1 MLQYTAKSDL
11 KIHHFYQLHFF
22 MLQTKPIFLL
32 LCNYIYSIK
41 QISGFVLEMIWSY
54 TEDNIKFYEI
64 KDNNYFL
71 RLDY

>member
-1 MLQYTAKSDL
+1 
-11 KIHHFYQLHFF
+11 

-41 QISGFVLEMIWSY
+41 QISGFVVEIIWSY

-64 KDNNYFL
+64 ENNNYFL
-71 RLDY
+71 KLDY